1 MNETN
6 EMTLSLANP
15 DELPQIQYLMIHNTD
30 KNVKPIIGNRI
41 IEQKKY
47 PIIYD
52 ENKIPIKPIYKM
64 DKLKDLLK
72 EEQLTEFEKFLKQIF
87 FYLNDYKKKKK
98 NDFFLNLLNYFE
110 TIILS
115 KDISNNIIN
124 TPLLK
129 FFIDC
134 LNINDDKIRI
144 RSCSIIANLIRY
156 STNLNISLD
165 KYNLTEILISFIADT
180 NLCLNRKAMA
190 TLGEYLFF
198 VSTQVEVELDT
209 LQKGAKP
216 NWSISQEALKALL
229 FALNHI
235 DEKVRFYSLKAIENI
250 CTLTNVSRNYF
261 TMNDDYISK
270 IIDIFNFPC
279 QNPEIKTSAISTV
292 SYMIKLNPSLM
303 KVFIDKMDDINIVI
317 ENENHKNQQYI
328 INCLL
333 FGIEKDKKNIKYISK
348 NKLMPTLINLLDN
361 SNNIIKGKVLL
372 LITLIFN
379 EINIIIKYGTIIFN
393 ILHHLRKEK
402 KLYYYHIKIFESY
415 LKKFCEILLKYYK
428 NYSEE
433 LQNITNGNENQPQ
446 NNGKLI
452 SLLKCFNVIA
462 PYYKISYIFFN
473 GKFLNISLN
482 LLMNSNLN
490 SEKAELIFELLKY
503 FSENAMCVIDNCDVI
518 INKLFKKILILT
530 KNINNEYRRFPLN
543 ICANIISILLE
554 DENLYSSTSVEDGK
568 TKEINNLI
576 IDILPDVY
584 DLLVNK
590 DTVYESLAFLSL
602 IIERNVAFIRFYR
615 SIGIID
621 YIFVLMKENNLYSNL
636 NLIKISIKF
645 IESNET
651 TFKDII
657 ELGII
662 DKVNY
667 LIKKDNLEEVTIYT
681 EYIIEMFFDLMIK
694 ISEFKEKLTSNKDE
708 IQKNFTNKIE
718 GVAANFPLCIK
729 LLASDNFNLQEKSCI
744 NLILI
749 LKFFPNMFVKSI
761 NTNIMFKENDIPY
774 LLKGLDNGN
783 KKIYKKMIKILK
795 WIIENQK
802 NAKNILKHYTSYIQ
816 ICIEKIINVSDDPD
830 VIEIAKDFLKK
841 DFPKIL

>member
-1 MNETN
+1 
-6 EMTLSLANP
+6 
-15 DELPQIQYLMIHNTD
+15 
-30 KNVKPIIGNRI
+30 
-41 IEQKKY
+41 
-47 PIIYD
+47 
-52 ENKIPIKPIYKM
+52 
-64 DKLKDLLK
+64 
-72 EEQLTEFEKFLKQIF
+72 
-87 FYLNDYKKKKK
+87 
-98 NDFFLNLLNYFE
+98 
-110 TIILS
+110 
-115 KDISNNIIN
+115 
-124 TPLLK
+124 
-129 FFIDC
+129 
-134 LNINDDKIRI
+134 
-144 RSCSIIANLIRY
+144 
-156 STNLNISLD
+156 
-165 KYNLTEILISFIADT
+165 
-180 NLCLNRKAMA
+180 
-190 TLGEYLFF
+190 
-198 VSTQVEVELDT
+198 
-209 LQKGAKP
+209 
-216 NWSISQEALKALL
+216 
-229 FALNHI
+229 
-235 DEKVRFYSLKAIENI
+235 
-250 CTLTNVSRNYF
+250 
-261 TMNDDYISK
+261 
-270 IIDIFNFPC
+270 
-279 QNPEIKTSAISTV
+279 
-292 SYMIKLNPSLM
+292 
-303 KVFIDKMDDINIVI
+303 
-317 ENENHKNQQYI
+317 
-328 INCLL
+328 
-333 FGIEKDKKNIKYISK
+333 
-348 NKLMPTLINLLDN
+348 MPTLINLLDN

-568 TKEINNLI
+568 TNEINNLI

-621 YIFVLMKENNLYSNL
+621 YIFVLMKENNFYSNL

-830 VIEIAKDFLKK
+830 VIEIAKGFLKK
-841 DFPKIL
+841 DFSKIL